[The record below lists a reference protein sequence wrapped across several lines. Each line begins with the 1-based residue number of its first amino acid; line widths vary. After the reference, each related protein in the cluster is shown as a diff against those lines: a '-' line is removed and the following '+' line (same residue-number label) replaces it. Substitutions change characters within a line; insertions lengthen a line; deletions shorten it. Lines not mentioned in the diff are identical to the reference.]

1 MTRKIVLIACMV
13 APMAFV
19 SAQKYQFEYQEKEQ
33 QEIESTIF
41 KKHYLGE
48 EIAIKMQLMKEE
60 YTYQIKD
67 EIALTESTEIE
78 KASIYKSVNKVSKYL
93 KKGIKKG
100 EISEA
105 EAKETLAKIL
115 DVAINIRYQETAEL
129 EEELWSLKDPVAVA
143 SFFDTEVALH

>member
-1 MTRKIVLIACMV
+1 MTRKIVLIACLV

-33 QEIESTIF
+33 KEIESTIF

-78 KASIYKSVNKVSKYL
+78 KASIYNSVNKVSKYL

-100 EISEA
+100 EISEE
-105 EAKETLAKIL
+105 EAKETLDKML
-115 DVAINIRYQETAEL
+115 DVVINIRYQETAEL
-129 EEELWSLKDPVAVA
+129 EEELWGLKDPVALA
-143 SFFDTEVALH
+143 SFFDTEVSLN

>member
-78 KASIYKSVNKVSKYL
+78 KASIYNSVNKVSKYL

-100 EISEA
+100 EISEE
-105 EAKETLAKIL
+105 EAKETLDKML
-115 DVAINIRYQETAEL
+115 DVVINIRYQETAEL
-129 EEELWSLKDPVAVA
+129 EEELWGLKDPVALA
-143 SFFDTEVALH
+143 SFFDTEVSLN